1 MERRSHLR
9 YDCGTGT
16 DSLDDSGRRV
26 ATYFETLPS
35 RGRNPEY
42 YKKTRMPI
50 SIGIIEKKLEN
61 GEFENL
67 SELESYFKRMIAN
80 AKEFYPRHST
90 PFEDAERLRKALS
103 NHMTR
108 TNPAYQDKTYQ
119 AVPTPLPPEGS
130 DDEEAEEG
138 ADGEENEEEDAEA
151 EDNEEVVE
159 GDEEKEEGG
168 DDEAEDEEE
177 QEQEQEEDE
186 EEEQEEAEQE
196 EEEEEEQV
204 EEDEED
210 EEEEEEEE
218 EEEPASKR
226 RSIILKRRGPGR
238 PPKNPRASPKKT
250 MPPDHEYKN
259 VPYKGLS
266 FQQAQEKI
274 IEELL
279 RHEEPE

>member
-1 MERRSHLR
+1 MARRSHLQ
-9 YDCGTGT
+9 YDRGT

-26 ATYFETLPS
+26 ATYFEKLPS
-35 RGRNPEY
+35 RERNAEY

-50 SIGIIEKKLEN
+50 SLGMIEKKLDN
-61 GEFENL
+61 GEFDTL
-67 SELESYFKRMIAN
+67 AELESYFKRMIAN
-80 AKEFYPRHST
+80 AKEFYSRSDPT
-90 PFEDAERLRKALS
+90 FEDAERLRKALS

-119 AVPTPLPPEGS
+119 AIPTALPPEGS

-138 ADGEENEEEDAEA
+138 AGGEEDEEEDAEA

-159 GDEEKEEGG
+159 EDEEKEEGG
-168 DDEAEDEEE
+168 DDEEEEEE
-177 QEQEQEEDE
+177 QEVE
-186 EEEQEEAEQE
+186 EEEQEEDEAEE
-196 EEEEEEQV
+196 

-210 EEEEEEEE
+210 EEEEEEEDEE

-250 MPPDHEYKN
+250 VPPDHEYKN

-274 IEELL
+274 IEELI